1 MKIESKKRA
10 LDKIY
15 KRRDRYEIPD
25 WQREEVGYADYQ
37 NLITD
42 LYFVFWEGVGDR
54 LKGKM
59 STSFVDINSLR
70 TDLQHDLDHGKAK
83 KSASKRRKVSAAF
96 SKYASAPTPTTTSP
110 EHFPVFQVGLLTQIE
125 KDLRTILA
133 SI

>member
-83 KSASKRRKVSAAF
+83 KSASKREKYLRPLANTRARLHPQQPLLSTFLF
-96 SKYASAPTPTTTSP
+96 SRW
-110 EHFPVFQVGLLTQIE
+110 
-125 KDLRTILA
+125 DC
-133 SI
+133 